1 GPQLRCRPRSV
12 KKFCEISRGAWTS
25 GPCTVDRVTLALILR
40 MGPTPLNK
48 PRRVASTLRLHGRDV
63 LTTSPRPSLLQPRGA
78 IGAPRAYFVF
88 ACTVESVPSFPP
100 HGPPEVPSELPDRL
114 TRDARCHARPAARR
128 SGRALQPG
136 RHRRMDRGHT
146 PRGQQS

>member
-1 GPQLRCRPRSV
+1 MQGRRSMNFISGPVGPADRTEHALCPLPAAAPEVQLRCRPRSV

-48 PRRVASTLRLHGRDV
+48 PRRVASTLRLHGRRDV

-100 HGPPEVPSELPDRL
+100 HGPPEVPSERPDRL
-114 TRDARCHARPAARR
+114 
-128 SGRALQPG
+128 
-136 RHRRMDRGHT
+136 
-146 PRGQQS
+146 